1 MRDVTATVDSTPKA
15 AARDA
20 KRLLPWL
27 LASVAFALVLVQT
40 IFPPE
45 EGTFIEGELLA
56 GALAVYFVFV
66 NGLFAFLAALILSR
80 QPGNRVAWLLMAVA
94 FMSTEPQR
102 YLIPSSAPDALT
114 PGLWLV
120 LWVDNWLWFS
130 MLFVIILIPLH
141 FPDGRPPA
149 PRWRWVN
156 RIALV
161 LLLFNGFIT
170 MIGSEIGPGNGPWRV
185 ANPIGLLQIEGSEEP
200 APVALSAIFFLLFF
214 SMAGGSIASLF
225 LRFRRG
231 GAIVR
236 QQIKWLFFGG
246 ALFVLSFGV
255 IVGTYFIVGEESQA
269 TWAVVPFYVAIG
281 IIPVAIAN
289 AILRFRLWEIDLI
302 IRRTLI
308 YAVLTGLLAATYFG
322 MVVTLQTLFGSLTG
336 ERSPVLIVVST
347 LVIAALFAP
356 LRRRV
361 QAVINRRFFR
371 QRYDAEQILARF
383 AGKARDEVELD
394 SLTSEIVG
402 IVEETMRPERV
413 TLWLRSASPE

>member
-1 MRDVTATVDSTPKA
+1 M
-15 AARDA
+15 
-20 KRLLPWL
+20 
-27 LASVAFALVLVQT
+27 
-40 IFPPE
+40 
-45 EGTFIEGELLA
+45 
-56 GALAVYFVFV
+56 
-66 NGLFAFLAALILSR
+66 
-80 QPGNRVAWLLMAVA
+80 
-94 FMSTEPQR
+94 
-102 YLIPSSAPDALT
+102 
-114 PGLWLV
+114 
-120 LWVDNWLWFS
+120 
-130 MLFVIILIPLH
+130 
-141 FPDGRPPA
+141 
-149 PRWRWVN
+149 
-156 RIALV
+156 
-161 LLLFNGFIT
+161 
-170 MIGSEIGPGNGPWRV
+170 
-185 ANPIGLLQIEGSEEP
+185 
-200 APVALSAIFFLLFF
+200 
-214 SMAGGSIASLF
+214 
-225 LRFRRG
+225 
-231 GAIVR
+231 R

-302 IRRTLI
+302 VRRTLI